1 MKTIKIDGKL
11 HRDGDGEVR
20 LYCNIPKDEFPQLI
34 QGDDYLTDAIVE
46 ITILDTKS

>member
-1 MKTIKIDGKL
+1 METIKLKASL

-20 LYCNIPKDEFPQLI
+20 LYCNIPKEEFPQLQ
-34 QGDDYLTDAIVE
+34 QGDDFLTDAIVE